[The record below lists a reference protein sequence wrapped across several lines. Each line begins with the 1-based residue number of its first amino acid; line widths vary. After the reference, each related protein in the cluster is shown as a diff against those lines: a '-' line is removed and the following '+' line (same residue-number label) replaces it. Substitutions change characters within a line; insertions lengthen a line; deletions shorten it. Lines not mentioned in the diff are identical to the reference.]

1 MTSRFTPRRL
11 RDPFQPPAAAA
22 AYCRLPTRHPVPAC
36 PAAPSGLPGEGP
48 EPEPGD
54 PCAGPGAQQDY
65 DLPLHLA
72 AVVVLLGVSLA
83 GSLGPVALHLSSASS
98 AVSTAIR
105 LGTFFGFGTI
115 LSTSFIH
122 MLLPAAQSFAS
133 PCLPRAWADSF
144 DGWAYLFVTLAG
156 QHLRQQAAAQQQ
168 QQVGGDL
175 SRSQSLAHSQ
185 LEDGCHAW
193 HVSIITALSSKEP
206 AVQHAGAGAAG
217 AAADGESGAAAAAEQ
232 GQAEAAAAAADG
244 EAGGSADEQ
253 EGACEV
259 CSTLPL
265 LGHQLPPQQPV
276 GPQQGAAAPAPASQ
290 IIGLYLAEAGIIF
303 HSVMIGLTLGVTSGT
318 GFKTLLVALSFHQFF
333 EGFAIGS
340 AAVDSGLS
348 AREAGAMGLAFSVTT
363 PAGIA
368 IGIAVR
374 ESFNRNAAA
383 ALLASGICDALS
395 AGILIYTVLCEL
407 ITPMMTDSRW
417 LRSQRWPL
425 QVAAFLSFYAG
436 AGAMAAVGKFA

>member
-105 LGTFFGFGTI
+105 LGTFFGELLRLGRPCRRPGAGGRPGVGRLVMVGRRLGIRWQEMRPSLNTSWPTIPSPARPPLPRAGFGTI

-144 DGWAYLFVTLAG
+144 DGWAYLFVTLAVLLM
-156 QHLRQQAAAQQQ
+156 HLIDFLLKAGWAGLDWA
-168 QQVGGDL
+168 GL
-175 SRSQSLAHSQ
+175 
-185 LEDGCHAW
+185 DGW
-193 HVSIITALSSKEP
+193 
-206 AVQHAGAGAAG
+206 
-217 AAADGESGAAAAAEQ
+217 
-232 GQAEAAAAAADG
+232 
-244 EAGGSADEQ
+244 AGGWMAGRGWMQ
-253 EGACEV
+253 RLAC
-259 CSTLPL
+259 LPL
-265 LGHQLPPQQPV
+265 LPPLPLPHWLPHQGRLTHQWLV
-276 GPQQGAAAPAPASQ
+276 HHA
-290 IIGLYLAEAGIIF
+290 LARP
-303 HSVMIGLTLGVTSGT
+303 T
-318 GFKTLLVALSFHQFF
+318 
-333 EGFAIGS
+333 
-340 AAVDSGLS
+340 
-348 AREAGAMGLAFSVTT
+348 
-363 PAGIA
+363 
-368 IGIAVR
+368 
-374 ESFNRNAAA
+374 
-383 ALLASGICDALS
+383 
-395 AGILIYTVLCEL
+395 
-407 ITPMMTDSRW
+407 
-417 LRSQRWPL
+417 
-425 QVAAFLSFYAG
+425 
-436 AGAMAAVGKFA
+436 